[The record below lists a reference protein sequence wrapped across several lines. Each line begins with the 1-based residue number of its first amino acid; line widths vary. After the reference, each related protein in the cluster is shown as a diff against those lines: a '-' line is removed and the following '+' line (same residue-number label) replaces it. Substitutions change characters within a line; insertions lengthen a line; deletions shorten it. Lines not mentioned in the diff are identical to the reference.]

1 MNRARRACVAT
12 RNSSGEAALAWC
24 VEHAGDP
31 TMDAPFVPRSR
42 RRGQRAS
49 KDGGSVPGRRGVVGL
64 GDDEEFGGAE
74 MRAAVRAHR
83 TAAAALE
90 AYVRARLSAIER
102 GGGGAGGAK
111 GENENGEGGVPSEE
125 VGELGAVLT
134 SFRRRQSLGAAEER
148 ARVLLPAGV
157 DLGRF
162 AGDLR
167 YRQVGPVV
175 DVRVCSG
182 LVIFFFSVGVVV
194 RYKLWLFFFS
204 FAHALRGTSYG
215 CFFLSRDSLLIW
227 CFLAVSGCVSFR

>member
-49 KDGGSVPGRRGVVGL
+49 KDGGGEPGRRGVVGA

-102 GGGGAGGAK
+102 GGGGGGAGGAE
-111 GENENGEGGVPSEE
+111 GGNENGEGGGVPSEE

-162 AGDLR
+162 ARDLR

-175 DVRVCSG
+175 DVRVAAG
-182 LVIFFFSVGVVV
+182 
-194 RYKLWLFFFS
+194 W
-204 FAHALRGTSYG
+204 
-215 CFFLSRDSLLIW
+215 
-227 CFLAVSGCVSFR
+227 